1 MEKSC
6 SFVVEFF
13 CFLEFYIFC
22 SILNGESKS
31 YFKIGVVAEDRW
43 RDSSLVPDYL
53 TISGDYS
60 VLAKYHILRETMK
73 AALETKCIVFSKA
86 AFFVL
91 LQGYD
96 NVQ

>member
-1 MEKSC
+1 M
-6 SFVVEFF
+6 
-13 CFLEFYIFC
+13 
-22 SILNGESKS
+22 
-31 YFKIGVVAEDRW
+31 
-43 RDSSLVPDYL
+43 PDYL